1 MTVACVRC
9 SHRATSV
16 LTYDHAG
23 AEAYLDD
30 ARGNERSYE
39 GLMLCE
45 THAGGFSPPIG
56 WQLLDRRRR
65 DLCAGGEPLR
75 PGADPGISGG
85 PHAEKPPAPGHP
97 RAR

>member
-65 DLCAGGEPLR
+65 DHTLFDGG
-75 PGADPGISGG
+75 GV
-85 PHAEKPPAPGHP
+85 
-97 RAR
+97 

>member
-30 ARGNERSYE
+30 ARGNEERFE
-39 GLMLCE
+39 GLLLCE
-45 THAGGFSPPIG
+45 AHAGRFSAPIG
-56 WQLLDRRRR
+56 WQLHDRRRR
-65 DLCAGGEPLR
+65 DHTLFDRGGLDGG
-75 PGADPGISGG
+75 GA
-85 PHAEKPPAPGHP
+85 
-97 RAR
+97 

>member
-1 MTVACVRC
+1 MTVPCIRC

-30 ARGNERSYE
+30 ARGDERSYE

-45 THAGGFSPPIG
+45 SHAGRFSPPRG
-56 WQLLDRRRR
+56 WELHDRRRR
-65 DLCAGGEPLR
+65 PVTLFGDSEV
-75 PGADPGISGG
+75 D
-85 PHAEKPPAPGHP
+85 
-97 RAR
+97 